1 MKLYST
7 CYFGKLHMET
17 DPQDAPVKRVVHL
30 IEDTGLDKQTL
41 KDAMDDRGKWRK
53 LIKDVRV
60 HSLSSQLRRSNQ
72 LIC

>member
-41 KDAMDDRGKWRK
+41 KDAMDARVKWK
-53 LIKDVRV
+53 KFIEDVRQ
-60 HSLSSQLRRSNQ
+60 HPSS
-72 LIC
+72 